1 MPNLEY
7 LQNANYM
14 YVKLIGIGIILFG
27 FYIIY
32 VKRHLED
39 DSLLLGSGLILTGVL
54 LFIIGWIVNTGC

>member
-1 MPNLEY
+1 
-7 LQNANYM
+7 M

-39 DSLLLGSGLILTGVL
+39 DSLLLGSGLILTGIL
-54 LFIIGWIVNTGC
+54 LFIIGWICKPGC